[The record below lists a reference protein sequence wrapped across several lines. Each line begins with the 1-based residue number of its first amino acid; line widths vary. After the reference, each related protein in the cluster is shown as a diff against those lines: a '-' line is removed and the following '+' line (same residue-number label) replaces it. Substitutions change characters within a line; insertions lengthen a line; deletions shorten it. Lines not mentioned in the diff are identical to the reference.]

1 MCSRWRICWPI
12 CWANKP
18 CRWWIFGCRREDCG
32 LCLGFMAEQTLTRK
46 TPEQLRSYRWYGRD
60 ELRSFGHRSRAKQAG
75 WGAEDYVGKPIIG
88 ILNTWSDLNSCHMH
102 LRLTADA
109 VKRGVLQA
117 GGHPMEVPVMSV
129 GEMLTKPTTMFHRN
143 FLAMETEEV
152 LRAHP
157 IDGAVL
163 LGGCDKSTPGLLM
176 GAFSADIP
184 VIYMPC
190 GPMMKGNWRGTT
202 LGSGSDVWKYWD
214 EKRAGNLSWDEWCEI
229 EDGIARS
236 PGHCMTMGTASTLTA
251 LAETLGLVMP
261 GASSIP
267 AVDSAHTR
275 MAAAAGRQVVENT
288 WLDRRPSTLV
298 DRRSFENAI
307 AVDMALGG
315 STNAI
320 VHLIAMAGRLGI
332 PLPLELFDE
341 ISRKVPLLANIRPA
355 GKHLMEEFY
364 LAGGLTAL
372 LKGMES
378 LLHTDVPTVTGLTLG
393 ENIADAIIHDED
405 VIRRLGNALQPD
417 GGTAILRG
425 NLCPDGAVI
434 KHAAAMPELCQHTG
448 PALVFDSYPVMKAAV
463 EDMDLE
469 VTADTVLILRN
480 AGPVGAP
487 GMPEWGQLPIPKKL
501 ILQGVRD
508 MVRLS
513 DCRMSGTSYGAC
525 VLHIA
530 PESAVGG
537 PLALVQNGDLIELD
551 VANRR
556 LQLHVSDEELARRK
570 EAWQKPPVRY
580 HRGYPKLFVEHV
592 TQANEGADFD
602 FLQHGPALPEPEIY

>member
-1 MCSRWRICWPI
+1 MSDSTP
-12 CWANKP
+12 A
-18 CRWWIFGCRREDCG
+18 
-32 LCLGFMAEQTLTRK
+32 RK

-109 VKRGVLQA
+109 VKRGILQA
-117 GGHPMEVPVMSV
+117 GGHPMEIPVMSV
-129 GEMLTKPTTMFHRN
+129 GEMLTKPTAMFHRN

-214 EKRAGNLSWDEWCEI
+214 EKRAGNLSWEEWCEI

-251 LAETLGLVMP
+251 LAETLGLVLP

-275 MAAAAGRQVVENT
+275 MAAAAGRQIIENT
-288 WLDRRPSTLV
+288 WLDRKPSTIV
-298 DRRSFENAI
+298 DARSFENAI

-320 VHLIAMAGRLGI
+320 VHLVAMAGRLGI
-332 PLPLELFDE
+332 KLPLDKFDE
-341 ISRKVPLLANIRPA
+341 ISRRVPLLANLRPA
-355 GKHLMEEFY
+355 GQYLMEEFF
-364 LAGGLTAL
+364 LAGGLPAL
-372 LKGMES
+372 LHGMQD
-378 LLHTDVPTVTGLTLG
+378 LLHTDVPTITGKTLG
-393 ENIADAIIHDED
+393 ENIASAITHNPD
-405 VIRRLGNALQPD
+405 VIRPLSNPIQPD

-434 KHAAAMPELCQHTG
+434 KHAAATPPR
-448 PALVFDSYPVMKAAV
+448 PATSRLAA
-463 EDMDLE
+463 
-469 VTADTVLILRN
+469 
-480 AGPVGAP
+480 PP
-487 GMPEWGQLPIPKKL
+487 
-501 ILQGVRD
+501 
-508 MVRLS
+508 
-513 DCRMSGTSYGAC
+513 
-525 VLHIA
+525 
-530 PESAVGG
+530 
-537 PLALVQNGDLIELD
+537 
-551 VANRR
+551 RR
-556 LQLHVSDEELARRK
+556 R
-570 EAWQKPPVRY
+570 
-580 HRGYPKLFVEHV
+580 
-592 TQANEGADFD
+592 
-602 FLQHGPALPEPEIY
+602 PAAAATERH

>member
-1 MCSRWRICWPI
+1 MSE
-12 CWANKP
+12 K
-18 CRWWIFGCRREDCG
+18 
-32 LCLGFMAEQTLTRK
+32 TSTRK
-46 TPEQLRSYRWYGRD
+46 TPEQLRSWRWYGRD
-60 ELRSFGHRSRAKQAG
+60 ELRSFGHRSRAKQNG
-75 WGAEDYVGKPIIG
+75 WGNEDIVGKPIIG

-109 VKRGVLQA
+109 VKRGVFQA
-117 GGHPMEVPVMSV
+117 GGHPMEIPVMSV
-129 GEMLTKPTTMFHRN
+129 GEMLTKPTAMFHRN
-143 FLAMETEEV
+143 FLAMETEEM
-152 LRAHP
+152 LRANP

-176 GAFSADIP
+176 GAFSMDIP

-190 GPMMKGNWRGTT
+190 GPMMKGNWRGET

-214 EKRAGNLSWDEWCEI
+214 EKRAGNLSWGEWCEI

-275 MAAAAGRQVVENT
+275 MAAAAGRQIIENV
-288 WLDRRPSTLV
+288 WLDRKPSGIVTE
-298 DRRSFENAI
+298 RSFENAI

-332 PLPLELFDE
+332 PLPLEKFDE
-341 ISRKVPLLANIRPA
+341 ISRKVPLLANLRPA
-355 GKHLMEEFY
+355 GKYLMEEFF

-372 LKGMES
+372 LNGMRE
-378 LLHTDVPTVTGLTLG
+378 LLHTDVATITGKTLG

-405 VIRRLGNALQPD
+405 VIRTPKNALQPD

-425 NLCPDGAVI
+425 NLCPNGAVI
-434 KHAAAMPELCQHTG
+434 KHAAATKELCTHKG
-448 PALVFDSYPVMKAAV
+448 PALVFDSYPAMKAAI
-463 EDMDLE
+463 EDMNLD
-469 VTADTVLILRN
+469 VTKDTVLILRN

-501 ILQGVRD
+501 ILQGIRD

-525 VLHIA
+525 ALHIA

-537 PLALVQNGDLIELD
+537 PLALVKNGDLIELD
-551 VANRR
+551 VPNRK
-556 LQLHVSDEELARRK
+556 LHLHVSDEELEKRRA
-570 EAWQKPPVRY
+570 AWKPAPQRY
-580 HRGYPKLFVEHV
+580 HRGYAKLYVEHV
-592 TQANEGADFD
+592 TQADQGADFD
-602 FLQHGPALPEPEIY
+602 FLQHGPAVPEPDIF

>member
-1 MCSRWRICWPI
+1 MSS
-12 CWANKP
+12 
-18 CRWWIFGCRREDCG
+18 
-32 LCLGFMAEQTLTRK
+32 QTTPK
-46 TPEQLRSYRWYGRD
+46 TPEQLRSWRWYGRD

-75 WGAEDYVGKPIIG
+75 WGNEDIVGKPIIG

-117 GGHPMEVPVMSV
+117 GGHPMEIPVMSV
-129 GEMLTKPTTMFHRN
+129 GEMLTKPTAMFHRN
-143 FLAMETEEV
+143 FLAMETEEM
-152 LRAHP
+152 LRANP

-176 GAFSADIP
+176 GAFSMDIP
-184 VIYMPC
+184 IIYMPC
-190 GPMMKGNWRGTT
+190 GPMMKGNWRGET

-214 EKRAGNLSWDEWCEI
+214 EKRAGNLSWGQWCEI

-267 AVDSAHTR
+267 AVDSGHTR
-275 MAAAAGRQVVENT
+275 TAAAAGRQIVENV
-288 WLDRRPSTLV
+288 WLDRKPSGIVTE
-298 DRRSFENAI
+298 RSFENAI

-332 PLPLELFDE
+332 PLPLEKFDE
-341 ISRKVPLLANIRPA
+341 ISRKVPLLANLRPA
-355 GKHLMEEFY
+355 GKYLMEEFF

-372 LKGMES
+372 LNGMRE
-378 LLHTDVPTVTGLTLG
+378 LLHTDVATITGKTLG
-393 ENIADAIIHDED
+393 ENIADSIIHDED
-405 VIRRLGNALQPD
+405 VIRTPKNPLQPD

-425 NLCPDGAVI
+425 NLCPNGAVI
-434 KHAAAMPELCQHTG
+434 KHAAATKELCTHTG
-448 PALVFDSYPVMKAAV
+448 PALVFDSYPEMKAAI
-463 EDMDLE
+463 EDMDLD
-469 VTADTVLILRN
+469 VTKDTVLILRN

-501 ILQGVRD
+501 ILQGIRD

-525 VLHIA
+525 ALHIS

-537 PLALVQNGDLIELD
+537 PLALVKNGDLIELD
-551 VANRR
+551 VPNRK
-556 LQLHVSDEELARRK
+556 LHLHVSDEELEKRRA
-570 EAWQKPPVRY
+570 AWKPAPQRY
-580 HRGYPKLFVEHV
+580 HRGYAKLFVEHV
-592 TQANEGADFD
+592 TQADQGADFD
-602 FLQHGPALPEPEIY
+602 FLQHGPAVPEPDIF

>member
-1 MCSRWRICWPI
+1 MSSTSTPVL
-12 CWANKP
+12 KS
-18 CRWWIFGCRREDCG
+18 
-32 LCLGFMAEQTLTRK
+32 
-46 TPEQLRSYRWYGRD
+46 PEQLRSWRWYGRD

-75 WGAEDYVGKPIIG
+75 WGSEDYVGKPIIG

-102 LRLTADA
+102 LRLTAEA

-129 GEMLTKPTTMFHRN
+129 GEMLTKPTAMFHRN

-152 LRAHP
+152 LRANP
-157 IDGAVL
+157 LDGAVL

-176 GAFSADIP
+176 GAFSMDIP

-190 GPMMKGNWRGTT
+190 GPMMKGNWRGDT
-202 LGSGSDVWKYWD
+202 LGSGSDVWRYWD
-214 EKRAGNLSWDEWCEI
+214 EKRAGNLSWGEWCEI

-275 MAAAAGRQVVENT
+275 MAAAAGRQIVENV
-288 WLDRRPSTLV
+288 WLDRKPSGIVTE
-298 DRRSFENAI
+298 RSFENAI
-307 AVDMALGG
+307 TVDMALGG

-332 PLPLELFDE
+332 PLPLEKFDE
-341 ISRKVPLLANIRPA
+341 ISRKVPLLANLRPA
-355 GKHLMEEFY
+355 GKYLMEEFF

-372 LKGMES
+372 LNGMRE
-378 LLHTDVPTVTGLTLG
+378 LLHTDVATISGKTLG
-393 ENIADAIIHDED
+393 ENIAHAIIHNED
-405 VIRRLGNALQPD
+405 VIRTPKNPLQPD

-425 NLCPDGAVI
+425 NLCPNGAVI
-434 KHAAAMPELCQHTG
+434 KHAAATKELCTHKG
-448 PALVFDSYPVMKAAV
+448 PALVFDSYPEMKAAV
-463 EDMDLE
+463 EDMNLD
-469 VTADTVLILRN
+469 VTKDTVLILRN

-501 ILQGVRD
+501 IMLGIRD

-513 DCRMSGTSYGAC
+513 DSRMSGTSYGAC

-530 PESAVGG
+530 PESAIGG
-537 PLALVQNGDLIELD
+537 PLALVKNGDLIELD
-551 VANRR
+551 VPNRK
-556 LQLHVSDEELARRK
+556 LHLHVSDEELEKRRT
-570 EAWQKPPVRY
+570 AWKPAPQRY
-580 HRGYPKLFVEHV
+580 QRGYAKLYVEHV
-592 TQANEGADFD
+592 TQADQGADFD
-602 FLQHGPALPEPEIY
+602 FLQHGPAVPEPDIF

>member
-1 MCSRWRICWPI
+1 MSSPSDL
-12 CWANKP
+12 A
-18 CRWWIFGCRREDCG
+18 
-32 LCLGFMAEQTLTRK
+32 RK
-46 TPEQLRSYRWYGRD
+46 TPEQLRSWRWYGRD
-60 ELRSFGHRSRAKQAG
+60 ELRSFGHRSRAKQNG
-75 WGAEDYVGKPIIG
+75 WGNEDIVGKPVIG

-109 VKRGVLQA
+109 VKRGVFQA
-117 GGHPMEVPVMSV
+117 GGHPMEIPVMSV
-129 GEMLTKPTTMFHRN
+129 GEMLTKPTAMFHRN
-143 FLAMETEEV
+143 FLAMETEEM
-152 LRAHP
+152 LRANP

-176 GAFSADIP
+176 GAFSMDIP

-190 GPMMKGNWRGTT
+190 GPMMKGNWRGET

-214 EKRAGNLSWDEWCEI
+214 EKRAGNLSWGEWCEI

-275 MAAAAGRQVVENT
+275 MAAAAGRQIIENV
-288 WLDRRPSTLV
+288 WLDRKPSGIVTEK
-298 DRRSFENAI
+298 SFENAI

-332 PLPLELFDE
+332 KLPLEKFDE
-341 ISRKVPLLANIRPA
+341 ISRKVPLLANLRPA
-355 GKHLMEEFY
+355 GKYLMEEFF

-372 LKGMES
+372 LNGMRE
-378 LLHTDVPTVTGLTLG
+378 LLHTDVATITGKTLG
-393 ENIADAIIHDED
+393 ENIADAIIHNED
-405 VIRRLGNALQPD
+405 VIRTPKNPLQPD

-425 NLCPDGAVI
+425 NLCPNGAVI
-434 KHAAAMPELCQHTG
+434 KHAAATKELCTHKG
-448 PALVFDSYPVMKAAV
+448 PALVFDSYPEMKAAI
-463 EDMDLE
+463 EDMNLD
-469 VTADTVLILRN
+469 VTKDTVLILRN

-501 ILQGVRD
+501 ILQGIRD

-525 VLHIA
+525 ALHIA
-530 PESAVGG
+530 PESAAGG
-537 PLALVQNGDLIELD
+537 PLALVKNGDLIELD
-551 VANRR
+551 VPNRK
-556 LQLHVSDEELARRK
+556 LHLHVSDEELEKRRA
-570 EAWQKPPVRY
+570 AWKPAPQRY
-580 HRGYPKLFVEHV
+580 HRGYAKLFVEHV
-592 TQANEGADFD
+592 TQADQGADFD
-602 FLQHGPALPEPEIY
+602 FLQHGPAVPEPDIF

>member
-1 MCSRWRICWPI
+1 MSPTSTPVL
-12 CWANKP
+12 KS
-18 CRWWIFGCRREDCG
+18 
-32 LCLGFMAEQTLTRK
+32 
-46 TPEQLRSYRWYGRD
+46 PEQLRSWRWYGRD

-75 WGAEDYVGKPIIG
+75 WGSEDYVGKPIIG

-102 LRLTADA
+102 LRLTAEA

-129 GEMLTKPTTMFHRN
+129 GEMLTKPTAMFHRN

-152 LRAHP
+152 LRANP
-157 IDGAVL
+157 LDGAVL

-176 GAFSADIP
+176 GAFSMDIP

-190 GPMMKGNWRGTT
+190 GPMMKGNWRGDT

-214 EKRAGNLSWDEWCEI
+214 EKRAGNLSWGEWCEI

-275 MAAAAGRQVVENT
+275 MAAAAGRQIVENV
-288 WLDRRPSTLV
+288 WLDRKPSGIVTES
-298 DRRSFENAI
+298 SFENAI
-307 AVDMALGG
+307 TVDMALGG

-332 PLPLELFDE
+332 PLPLEKFDE
-341 ISRKVPLLANIRPA
+341 ISRKVPLLANLRPA
-355 GKHLMEEFY
+355 GKYLMEEFF

-372 LKGMES
+372 LNGMRE
-378 LLHTDVPTVTGLTLG
+378 LLHTDVATITGKTLG
-393 ENIADAIIHDED
+393 ENIAHAIIHNED
-405 VIRRLGNALQPD
+405 VIRTPKNPLQPD

-425 NLCPDGAVI
+425 NLCPNGAVI
-434 KHAAAMPELCQHTG
+434 KHAAATKELCTHKG
-448 PALVFDSYPVMKAAV
+448 PALVFDSYPEMKAAV
-463 EDMDLE
+463 EDMNLD
-469 VTADTVLILRN
+469 VTKDTVLILRN

-501 ILQGVRD
+501 IMLGIRD

-513 DCRMSGTSYGAC
+513 DSRMSGTSYGAC

-530 PESAVGG
+530 PESAIGG
-537 PLALVQNGDLIELD
+537 PLALVKNGDLIELD
-551 VANRR
+551 VPNRK
-556 LQLHVSDEELARRK
+556 LHLHVSDEELEKRRA
-570 EAWQKPPVRY
+570 AWKPAPQRY
-580 HRGYPKLFVEHV
+580 QRGYAKLYVEHV
-592 TQANEGADFD
+592 TQADQGADFD
-602 FLQHGPALPEPEIY
+602 FLQHGPAVPEPDIF

>member
-1 MCSRWRICWPI
+1 MDSE
-12 CWANKP
+12 NTT
-18 CRWWIFGCRREDCG
+18 
-32 LCLGFMAEQTLTRK
+32 TLK
-46 TPEQLRSYRWYGRD
+46 TPEQLRSWRWYGRD
-60 ELRSFGHRSRAKQAG
+60 ELRSFGHRSRAKQNG
-75 WGAEDYVGKPIIG
+75 WGSEDIVGKPVIG

-109 VKRGVLQA
+109 VKRGILQA
-117 GGHPMEVPVMSV
+117 GGHPMEIPVMSA
-129 GEMLTKPTTMFHRN
+129 GEMLTKPTAMFHRN
-143 FLAMETEEV
+143 FLAMETEEM
-152 LRAHP
+152 LRANP

-176 GAFSADIP
+176 GAFSMDIP

-190 GPMMKGNWRGTT
+190 GPMMKGNWRGET

-214 EKRAGNLSWDEWCEI
+214 EKRAGNLSWEQWCEI

-251 LAETLGLVMP
+251 LAETLGLTMP

-275 MAAAAGRQVVENT
+275 IAAAAGRQIIENV
-288 WLDRRPSTLV
+288 WLDRKPSGIVTE
-298 DRRSFENAI
+298 RSFENAI
-307 AVDMALGG
+307 AVDMSLGG

-332 PLPLELFDE
+332 KLPLEKFDE
-341 ISRKVPLLANIRPA
+341 ISRKIPLLANMRPA
-355 GKHLMEEFY
+355 GKYLMEEFY
-364 LAGGLTAL
+364 LAGGLQAL
-372 LKGMES
+372 LNGMRE
-378 LLHTDVPTVTGLTLG
+378 LLHTDVPTITGKTLG
-393 ENIADAIIHDED
+393 EDIAEAIIHNDD
-405 VIRRLGNALQPD
+405 VIRTPKNPLQPD

-425 NLCPDGAVI
+425 NLCPNGAVI
-434 KHAAAMPELCQHTG
+434 KHAAATKELCTHTG
-448 PALVFDSYPVMKAAV
+448 PALVFDSYPAMKACID
-463 EDMDLE
+463 DMDLD
-469 VTADTVLILRN
+469 VTKDTVLILRG

-501 ILQGVRD
+501 ILQGIRD
-508 MVRLS
+508 MVRLT

-537 PLALVQNGDLIELD
+537 PLALVQTGDLIELD
-551 VANRR
+551 VPSRK
-556 LQLHVSDEELARRK
+556 LHLHVSDEELATRRA
-570 EAWQKPPVRY
+570 AWKPAPQRY
-580 HRGYPKLFVEHV
+580 HRGYAKLFVDHV
-592 TQANEGADFD
+592 TQADQGADFD
-602 FLQHGPALPEPEIY
+602 FLQHGPAVPEPDIY

>member
-1 MCSRWRICWPI
+1 
-12 CWANKP
+12 
-18 CRWWIFGCRREDCG
+18 
-32 LCLGFMAEQTLTRK
+32 
-46 TPEQLRSYRWYGRD
+46 
-60 ELRSFGHRSRAKQAG
+60 
-75 WGAEDYVGKPIIG
+75 
-88 ILNTWSDLNSCHMH
+88 MH

-109 VKRGVLQA
+109 VKRGILQA

-129 GEMLTKPTTMFHRN
+129 GEMLTKPTAMFHRN

-157 IDGAVL
+157 LDGAVL

-176 GAFSADIP
+176 GAFSADLP

-214 EKRAGNLSWDEWCEI
+214 EKRAGNLSWEEWCEI

-251 LAETLGLVMP
+251 LAETLGLTIP

-275 MAAAAGRQVVENT
+275 TAAAAGRQIIENV
-288 WLDRRPSTLV
+288 WLDRKPSTIV
-298 DRRSFENAI
+298 DARSFENAI

-320 VHLIAMAGRLGI
+320 VHLVAMAGRLGI
-332 PLPLELFDE
+332 KLPLDKFDE
-341 ISRKVPLLANIRPA
+341 ISRRIPLLANIRPA

-364 LAGGLTAL
+364 LAGGLRAL
-372 LKGMES
+372 LNGMRA
-378 LLHTDVPTVTGLTLG
+378 LLHTDALTITGQTLG
-393 ENIADAIIHDED
+393 ENIADAIIHDPD
-405 VIRRLGNALQPD
+405 VIRTPANPIQPD
-417 GGTAILRG
+417 GGTTILRG

-434 KHAAAMPELCQHTG
+434 KHSAATPALCTHTG
-448 PALVFDSYPVMKAAV
+448 PALVFDSYPAMKSAV
-463 EDMDLE
+463 EDMDLD
-469 VTADTVLILRN
+469 VTPDTVLILRN

-525 VLHIA
+525 ALHIA
-530 PESAVGG
+530 PESAIGG
-537 PLALVQNGDLIELD
+537 PLALVQNGDLITLD
-551 VANRR
+551 VPNRK
-556 LQLHVSDEELARRK
+556 LHLHVSDEDLATRRA
-570 EAWQKPPVRY
+570 AWKPAPPRY
-580 HRGYPKLFVEHV
+580 HRGYPKLYVEHV

-602 FLQHGPALPEPEIY
+602 FLQHGPALPEPEIF

>member
-1 MCSRWRICWPI
+1 MP
-12 CWANKP
+12 
-18 CRWWIFGCRREDCG
+18 
-32 LCLGFMAEQTLTRK
+32 TLMTRK
-46 TPEQLRSYRWYGRD
+46 TPEQLRSWRWYGRD

-75 WGAEDYVGKPIIG
+75 WAAEDYVGKPIIG
-88 ILNTWSDLNSCHMH
+88 ILNSWSEQNSCHMH
-102 LRLTADA
+102 LKLTADA
-109 VKRGVLQA
+109 VRRGILQA
-117 GGHPMEVPVMSV
+117 GGHPMEIPVLSV
-129 GEMLTKPTTMFHRN
+129 GEMLTKPTAMFHRN
-143 FLAMETEEV
+143 LLAMETEEV
-152 LRAHP
+152 LRANP
-157 IDGAVL
+157 LDGAVL

-176 GAFSADIP
+176 GAFSMDIP

-214 EKRAGNLSWDEWCEI
+214 EKRAGNLSWEEWCEI
-229 EDGIARS
+229 EDGIARG

-275 MAAAAGRQVVENT
+275 IAAAAGRQMVENV
-288 WLDRRPSTLV
+288 WMDRRPSTIV
-298 DRRSFENAI
+298 SERSFENAI

-332 PLPLELFDE
+332 PLPLEKFDE
-341 ISRKVPLLANIRPA
+341 ISRCVPLLANLRPA
-355 GKHLMEEFY
+355 GKYLMEEFF
-364 LAGGLTAL
+364 LAGGIKAL
-372 LKGMES
+372 LNAMRD
-378 LLHTDVPTVTGLTLG
+378 LLDMQVPTITGLTLG
-393 ENIADAIIHDED
+393 ENVAGCEIYDAD
-405 VIRRLGNALQPD
+405 VIRTTANPLQAD

-434 KHAAAMPELCQHTG
+434 KHAAATPELCQHTG
-448 PALVFDSYPVMKAAV
+448 PALVFDSYPEMKAKI
-463 EDMDLE
+463 DDPDLD
-469 VTADTVLILRN
+469 VTQDTVLVLRN

-501 ILQGVRD
+501 LMQGIRD
-508 MVRLS
+508 LVRLS

-537 PLALVQNGDLIELD
+537 PLALVKTGDRIELD
-551 VANRR
+551 VKNRR
-556 LQLHVSDEELARRK
+556 LHLHVSDEELAQRRA
-570 EAWQKPPVRY
+570 AWKPAPPRY
-580 HRGYPKLFVEHV
+580 HRGYAKLYVEHV

-602 FLQHGPALPEPEIY
+602 FLQHGPAVPEPEIF

>member
-1 MCSRWRICWPI
+1 MSSTP
-12 CWANKP
+12 APVLKS
-18 CRWWIFGCRREDCG
+18 
-32 LCLGFMAEQTLTRK
+32 
-46 TPEQLRSYRWYGRD
+46 PEQLRSWRWYGRD

-75 WGAEDYVGKPIIG
+75 WGSEDYVGKPIIG

-102 LRLTADA
+102 LRLTAEA

-129 GEMLTKPTTMFHRN
+129 GEMLTKPTAMFHRN

-152 LRAHP
+152 LRANP
-157 IDGAVL
+157 LDGAVL

-176 GAFSADIP
+176 GAFSMDIP

-190 GPMMKGNWRGTT
+190 GPMMKGNWRGDT

-214 EKRAGNLSWDEWCEI
+214 EKRAGNLSWGEWCEI

-275 MAAAAGRQVVENT
+275 MAAAAGRQIVENV
-288 WLDRRPSTLV
+288 WLDRKPSGIVTE
-298 DRRSFENAI
+298 RSFENAI
-307 AVDMALGG
+307 TVDMALGG

-332 PLPLELFDE
+332 PLPLEKFDE
-341 ISRKVPLLANIRPA
+341 ISRKVPLLANLRPA
-355 GKHLMEEFY
+355 GKYLMEEFF

-372 LKGMES
+372 LNGMRE
-378 LLHTDVPTVTGLTLG
+378 LLHTDVATITGKTLG
-393 ENIADAIIHDED
+393 ENIAHAIIHNED
-405 VIRRLGNALQPD
+405 VIRTPKNPLQPD

-425 NLCPDGAVI
+425 NLCPNGAVI
-434 KHAAAMPELCQHTG
+434 KHAAATKELCTHKG
-448 PALVFDSYPVMKAAV
+448 PALVFDSYPEMKAAV
-463 EDMDLE
+463 EDMNLD
-469 VTADTVLILRN
+469 VTKDTVLILRN

-501 ILQGVRD
+501 IMLGIRD

-513 DCRMSGTSYGAC
+513 DSRMSGTSYGAC

-530 PESAVGG
+530 PESAIGG
-537 PLALVQNGDLIELD
+537 PLALVKNGDLIELD
-551 VANRR
+551 VPNRK
-556 LQLHVSDEELARRK
+556 LHLHVSDEELEKRRA
-570 EAWQKPPVRY
+570 AWKPAPQRY
-580 HRGYPKLFVEHV
+580 QRGYAKLYVEHV
-592 TQANEGADFD
+592 TQADQGADFD
-602 FLQHGPALPEPEIY
+602 FLQHGPAVPEPDIF

>member
-1 MCSRWRICWPI
+1 MAS
-12 CWANKP
+12 ANTP
-18 CRWWIFGCRREDCG
+18 
-32 LCLGFMAEQTLTRK
+32 TPK
-46 TPEQLRSYRWYGRD
+46 TPEQLRSWRWYGRD
-60 ELRSFGHRSRAKQAG
+60 ELRSFGHRSRAKQNG
-75 WGAEDYVGKPIIG
+75 WGSEDIVGKPVIG

-109 VKRGVLQA
+109 VKRGILQA
-117 GGHPMEVPVMSV
+117 GGHPMEIPVMSA
-129 GEMLTKPTTMFHRN
+129 GEMLTKPTAMFHRN
-143 FLAMETEEV
+143 FLAMETEEM
-152 LRAHP
+152 LRANP

-176 GAFSADIP
+176 GAFSMDIP

-190 GPMMKGNWRGTT
+190 GPMMKGNWRGET

-214 EKRAGNLSWDEWCEI
+214 EKRAGNLSWEQWCEI

-251 LAETLGLVMP
+251 LAETLGLTMP

-275 MAAAAGRQVVENT
+275 IAAAAGRQIVENV
-288 WLDRRPSTLV
+288 WLDRKPSGIVTE
-298 DRRSFENAI
+298 RSFENAI

-320 VHLIAMAGRLGI
+320 VHLVAMAGRLGI
-332 PLPLELFDE
+332 KLPLEKFDE
-341 ISRKVPLLANIRPA
+341 ISRKIPLLANMRPA
-355 GKHLMEEFY
+355 GKYLMEEFY
-364 LAGGLTAL
+364 LAGGLQAL
-372 LKGMES
+372 LNGMRE
-378 LLHTDVPTVTGLTLG
+378 LLHTDVPTITGKTLG
-393 ENIADAIIHDED
+393 EDIADAIIHNED
-405 VIRRLGNALQPD
+405 VIRTPKNPLQPD

-425 NLCPDGAVI
+425 NLCPNGAVI
-434 KHAAAMPELCQHTG
+434 KHAAATKELCTHTG
-448 PALVFDSYPVMKAAV
+448 PALVFDSYPAMKACID
-463 EDMDLE
+463 DMNLD
-469 VTADTVLILRN
+469 VTKDTVLILRG

-501 ILQGVRD
+501 IMQGIRD
-508 MVRLS
+508 MVRLT

-537 PLALVQNGDLIELD
+537 PLALVKTGDLIELD
-551 VANRR
+551 VPNRK
-556 LQLHVSDEELARRK
+556 LHLHVSDEELEKRR
-570 EAWQKPPVRY
+570 ASWKPAPARY
-580 HRGYPKLFVEHV
+580 HRGYAKLFVDHV
-592 TQANEGADFD
+592 TQADQGADFD
-602 FLQHGPALPEPEIY
+602 FLQHGPAVPEPDIF

>member
-1 MCSRWRICWPI
+1 MPDSSP
-12 CWANKP
+12 
-18 CRWWIFGCRREDCG
+18 
-32 LCLGFMAEQTLTRK
+32 TRK

-109 VKRGVLQA
+109 VKRGILQA

-129 GEMLTKPTTMFHRN
+129 GEMLTKPTAMFHRN

-157 IDGAVL
+157 LDGAVL

-214 EKRAGNLSWDEWCEI
+214 EKRAGNLSWEEWCEI

-251 LAETLGLVMP
+251 LAETLGLTIP

-275 MAAAAGRQVVENT
+275 TAAVAGRQIIENV
-288 WLDRRPSTLV
+288 WLDRRPSTIV
-298 DRRSFENAI
+298 DERSFENAI

-332 PLPLELFDE
+332 KLPLDKFDE
-341 ISRKVPLLANIRPA
+341 ISRSTPLLANIRPA

-364 LAGGLTAL
+364 LAGGLRAL
-372 LKGMES
+372 LNGMRT
-378 LLHTDVPTVTGLTLG
+378 LLHTDALTITGQTLG
-393 ENIADAIIHDED
+393 ENIADAIIHDPD
-405 VIRRLGNALQPD
+405 VIRTPANPIQPD
-417 GGTAILRG
+417 GGTTILRG

-434 KHAAAMPELCQHTG
+434 KHSAATPALCTHTG
-448 PALVFDSYPVMKAAV
+448 PALVFDSYPAMKNAV
-463 EDMDLE
+463 EDMDLD
-469 VTADTVLILRN
+469 VTPDTVLILRN

-525 VLHIA
+525 ALHIA
-530 PESAVGG
+530 PESAIGG
-537 PLALVQNGDLIELD
+537 PLALVQNGDLITLD
-551 VANRR
+551 VPNRK
-556 LQLHVSDEELARRK
+556 LHLHVSDEDLATRRA
-570 EAWQKPPVRY
+570 AWKPAPPRY
-580 HRGYPKLFVEHV
+580 HRGYPKLYVEHV

-602 FLQHGPALPEPEIY
+602 FLQYGPALPEPEIF

>member
-1 MCSRWRICWPI
+1 MSVSP
-12 CWANKP
+12 
-18 CRWWIFGCRREDCG
+18 
-32 LCLGFMAEQTLTRK
+32 RK

-75 WGAEDYVGKPIIG
+75 WGADDYVGKPIIG

-109 VKRGVLQA
+109 VKRGILQA

-129 GEMLTKPTTMFHRN
+129 GEMLTKPTAMFHRN

-157 IDGAVL
+157 LDGAVL

-176 GAFSADIP
+176 GAFSANIP

-190 GPMMKGNWRGTT
+190 GPMMKGNYRGTT
-202 LGSGSDVWKYWD
+202 LGSGTDVWKYWD
-214 EKRAGNLSWDEWCEI
+214 EKRAGNLGWEEWCEI

-236 PGHCMTMGTASTLTA
+236 PGHCMTMGTASTMTA
-251 LAETLGLVMP
+251 LAEALGLVLP

-275 MAAAAGRQVVENT
+275 MAAAAGRQILENV
-288 WLDRRPSTLV
+288 WLDRTPASLV
-298 DRRSFENAI
+298 DKRSFENAI
-307 AVDMALGG
+307 ITDMALGG

-320 VHLIAMAGRLGI
+320 VHLVAMAGRLGI
-332 PLPLELFDE
+332 PLPLEDFDA
-341 ISRKVPLLANIRPA
+341 ISRRTPLLANIRPA
-355 GKHLMEEFY
+355 GKYLMEEFY
-364 LAGGLTAL
+364 QAGGLSAL
-372 LKGMES
+372 LHTLRD
-378 LLHTDVPTVTGLTLG
+378 LLHTDALTVTGKTLG
-393 ENIADAIIHDED
+393 ENIEGCAAFDTD
-405 VIRRLGNALQPD
+405 VIRPLDNPLQKE

-434 KHAAAMPELCQHTG
+434 KHAAATPALCQHTG
-448 PALVFDSYPVMKAAV
+448 PALVFDSYPEMKKAI
-463 EDMDLE
+463 EDPDLD

-501 ILQGVRD
+501 IDQGVRD

-525 VLHIA
+525 ALHLA
-530 PESAVGG
+530 PESAIGG
-537 PLALVQNGDLIELD
+537 PLALVENGDLIELD

-556 LQLHVSDEELARRK
+556 LHLHVSEEELDRRRA
-570 EAWQKPPVRY
+570 AWSPAPIRY
-580 HRGYPKLFVEHV
+580 HRGYPKLYVEHV

-602 FLQHGPALPEPEIY
+602 FLQYGPALPEPEIF

>member
-1 MCSRWRICWPI
+1 MAS
-12 CWANKP
+12 ANTP
-18 CRWWIFGCRREDCG
+18 
-32 LCLGFMAEQTLTRK
+32 TPK
-46 TPEQLRSYRWYGRD
+46 TPEQLRSWRWYGRD
-60 ELRSFGHRSRAKQAG
+60 ELRSFGHRSRAKQNG
-75 WGAEDYVGKPIIG
+75 WGSEDIVGKPVIG

-109 VKRGVLQA
+109 VKRGILQA
-117 GGHPMEVPVMSV
+117 GGHPMEIPVMSA
-129 GEMLTKPTTMFHRN
+129 GEMLTKPTAMFHRN
-143 FLAMETEEV
+143 FLAMETEEM
-152 LRAHP
+152 LRANP

-176 GAFSADIP
+176 GAFSMDIP

-190 GPMMKGNWRGTT
+190 GPMMKGNWRGET

-214 EKRAGNLSWDEWCEI
+214 EKRAGNLSWEQWCEI

-251 LAETLGLVMP
+251 LAETLGLTMP

-275 MAAAAGRQVVENT
+275 IAAAAGRQIIENV
-288 WLDRRPSTLV
+288 WLDRKPSGIVTE
-298 DRRSFENAI
+298 RSFENAI

-320 VHLIAMAGRLGI
+320 VHLVAMAGRLGI
-332 PLPLELFDE
+332 KLPLEKFDE
-341 ISRKVPLLANIRPA
+341 ISRKVPLLANMRPA
-355 GKHLMEEFY
+355 GKYLMEEFY
-364 LAGGLTAL
+364 LAGGLQAL
-372 LKGMES
+372 LNGMRE
-378 LLHTDVPTVTGLTLG
+378 LLHTDVPTITGKTLG
-393 ENIADAIIHDED
+393 EDIAEAIIHNDD
-405 VIRRLGNALQPD
+405 VIRTPKNPLQPD

-425 NLCPDGAVI
+425 NLCPNGAVI
-434 KHAAAMPELCQHTG
+434 KHAAATKELCTHKG
-448 PALVFDSYPVMKAAV
+448 PALVFDSYPAMKACID
-463 EDMDLE
+463 DMNLD
-469 VTADTVLILRN
+469 VTKDTVLILRG

-501 ILQGVRD
+501 IMQGIRD
-508 MVRLS
+508 MVRLT

-537 PLALVQNGDLIELD
+537 PLALVKTGDLIELD
-551 VANRR
+551 VPNRK
-556 LQLHVSDEELARRK
+556 LHLHVSDEELAKRRA
-570 EAWQKPPVRY
+570 EWKPAPQRY
-580 HRGYPKLFVEHV
+580 HRGYAKLFVDHV
-592 TQANEGADFD
+592 TQADQGADFD
-602 FLQHGPALPEPEIY
+602 FLQHGPAVPEPDIF

>member
-1 MCSRWRICWPI
+1 MPDSSP
-12 CWANKP
+12 
-18 CRWWIFGCRREDCG
+18 
-32 LCLGFMAEQTLTRK
+32 TRK

-109 VKRGVLQA
+109 VKRGILQA

-129 GEMLTKPTTMFHRN
+129 GEMLTKPTAMFHRN

-157 IDGAVL
+157 LDGAVL

-176 GAFSADIP
+176 GAFSADLP

-214 EKRAGNLSWDEWCEI
+214 EKRAGNLSWEEWCEI

-251 LAETLGLVMP
+251 LAETLGLTIP

-275 MAAAAGRQVVENT
+275 TAAAAGRQIIENV
-288 WLDRRPSTLV
+288 WLDRKPSTIV
-298 DRRSFENAI
+298 DARSFENAI

-320 VHLIAMAGRLGI
+320 VHLVAMAGRLGI
-332 PLPLELFDE
+332 KLPLDKFDE
-341 ISRKVPLLANIRPA
+341 ISRRIPLLANIRPA

-364 LAGGLTAL
+364 LAGGLRAL
-372 LKGMES
+372 LNGMRA
-378 LLHTDVPTVTGLTLG
+378 LLHTDALTITGQTLG
-393 ENIADAIIHDED
+393 ENIADAIIHDPD
-405 VIRRLGNALQPD
+405 VIRTPANPIQPD
-417 GGTAILRG
+417 GGTTILRG

-434 KHAAAMPELCQHTG
+434 KHSAATPSLCTHTG
-448 PALVFDSYPVMKAAV
+448 PALVFDSYPAMKSAV
-463 EDMDLE
+463 EDMDLD
-469 VTADTVLILRN
+469 VTPDTVLILRN

-525 VLHIA
+525 ALHIA
-530 PESAVGG
+530 PESAIGG
-537 PLALVQNGDLIELD
+537 PLALVQNGDLITLD
-551 VANRR
+551 VPNRR
-556 LQLHVSDEELARRK
+556 LHLHVSDEDLATRRA
-570 EAWQKPPVRY
+570 AWKPAPPRY
-580 HRGYPKLFVEHV
+580 HRGYPKLYVEHV

-602 FLQHGPALPEPEIY
+602 FLQHGPALPEPEIF

>member
-1 MCSRWRICWPI
+1 MPDSAP
-12 CWANKP
+12 A
-18 CRWWIFGCRREDCG
+18 
-32 LCLGFMAEQTLTRK
+32 RK
-46 TPEQLRSYRWYGRD
+46 TSEQLRSYRWYGRD

-75 WGAEDYVGKPIIG
+75 WGAEDYAGKPVIG
-88 ILNTWSDLNSCHMH
+88 VLNTWSDLNSCHMH

-109 VKRGVLQA
+109 VKRGILQA

-129 GEMLTKPTTMFHRN
+129 GEMLTKPTAMFHRN

-152 LRAHP
+152 LRANP

-190 GPMMKGNWRGTT
+190 GPMMKGNFRGET
-202 LGSGSDVWKYWD
+202 LGSGTDVWKYWD

-251 LAETLGLVMP
+251 LAETLGLALP

-267 AVDSAHTR
+267 AVDSAHLR
-275 MAAAAGRQVVENT
+275 VAAAAGRQIVENT
-288 WLDRRPSTLV
+288 WLDRKPSALV
-298 DRRSFENAI
+298 DERSFENAI
-307 AVDMALGG
+307 AADMALGG

-320 VHLIAMAGRLGI
+320 VHLVAMAGRLGI
-332 PLPLELFDE
+332 KLPLEKFDE
-341 ISRKVPLLANIRPA
+341 ISRRVPLLANLRPA
-355 GKHLMEEFY
+355 GAYLMEEFY
-364 LAGGLTAL
+364 LAGGLRAL
-372 LKGMES
+372 LKSMQS
-378 LLHTDVPTVTGLTLG
+378 LLHADVPTVSGLTLG
-393 ENIADAIIHDED
+393 ENIANAVVHNPD
-405 VIRRLGNALQPD
+405 VIRALDNPLQPD

-434 KHAAAMPELCQHTG
+434 KHAAATPALCVHTG
-448 PALVFDSYPVMKAAV
+448 PALVFDSYPEMKAAV
-463 EDMDLE
+463 EDMDLD
-469 VTADTVLILRN
+469 VTPDSVLILRN

-487 GMPEWGQLPIPKKL
+487 GMPEWGQLPIPRKL
-501 ILQGVRD
+501 IMQGVRD

-537 PLALVQNGDLIELD
+537 PLALVRNGDLITLD
-551 VANRR
+551 VPNRR
-556 LQLHVSDEELARRK
+556 LDLHVSEEELATRR
-570 EAWQKPPVRY
+570 ADWQPAPPRY
-580 HRGYPKLFVEHV
+580 HRGYPKLYVEHV

-602 FLQHGPALPEPEIY
+602 FLQHGPPLPEPEIF

>member
-1 MCSRWRICWPI
+1 MSESCHQP
-12 CWANKP
+12 A
-18 CRWWIFGCRREDCG
+18 
-32 LCLGFMAEQTLTRK
+32 RK

-109 VKRGVLQA
+109 VKRGILQA
-117 GGHPMEVPVMSV
+117 GGHPMEIPVMSV
-129 GEMLTKPTTMFHRN
+129 GEMLTKPTAMFHRN

-176 GAFSADIP
+176 GAFSADLP

-190 GPMMKGNWRGTT
+190 GPMMKGNFRGTT
-202 LGSGSDVWKYWD
+202 LGSGTDVWKYWD
-214 EKRAGNLSWDEWCEI
+214 EKRAGNLSWEDWCEI

-251 LAETLGLVMP
+251 LAETLGLVLP

-275 MAAAAGRQVVENT
+275 MAAAAGRQIVENT
-288 WLDRRPSTLV
+288 WLDRKPSSIV
-298 DRRSFENAI
+298 DHRSFENAI

-332 PLPLELFDE
+332 PLPLEKFDE
-341 ISRKVPLLANIRPA
+341 ISRRVPLLANLRPS
-355 GKHLMEEFY
+355 GQYLMEEFF
-364 LAGGLTAL
+364 LAGGLPAL
-372 LKGMES
+372 LNGMRA
-378 LLHTDVPTVTGLTLG
+378 LLHTDVPTVTGKTLG
-393 ENIADAIIHDED
+393 ENIAPAVIHNPD
-405 VIRRLGNALQPD
+405 VIRTPVNPLQPD
-417 GGTAILRG
+417 GGTAILHG
-425 NLCPDGAVI
+425 NLCPHGAVI
-434 KHAAAMPELCQHTG
+434 KHAAATPALTMHTG
-448 PALVFDSYPVMKAAV
+448 PALVFDSYPEMKAAV
-463 EDMDLE
+463 ENPDLD
-469 VTADTVLILRN
+469 VTPDHVLVLRN

-501 ILQGVRD
+501 ILEGVRD

-525 VLHIA
+525 VLHIS
-530 PESAVGG
+530 PESAIGG
-537 PLALVQNGDLIELD
+537 PLALVQNGDLITLD
-551 VANRR
+551 VPNRK
-556 LQLHVSDEELARRK
+556 LHLHVSDEDLAARRA
-570 EAWQKPPVRY
+570 AWKPAPPRY
-580 HRGYPKLFVEHV
+580 HRGYPKLYVEHV
-592 TQANEGADFD
+592 TQAHEGADFD
-602 FLQHGPALPEPEIY
+602 FLQHGPALPEPEIF

>member
-1 MCSRWRICWPI
+1 MSSTSTPVL
-12 CWANKP
+12 KS
-18 CRWWIFGCRREDCG
+18 
-32 LCLGFMAEQTLTRK
+32 
-46 TPEQLRSYRWYGRD
+46 PEQLRSWRWYGRD

-75 WGAEDYVGKPIIG
+75 WGSEDYVGKPIIG

-102 LRLTADA
+102 LRLTAEA

-129 GEMLTKPTTMFHRN
+129 GEMLTKPTAMFHRN

-152 LRAHP
+152 LRANP
-157 IDGAVL
+157 LDGAVL

-176 GAFSADIP
+176 GAFSMDIP

-190 GPMMKGNWRGTT
+190 GPMMKGNWRGDT
-202 LGSGSDVWKYWD
+202 LGSGSDVWRYWD
-214 EKRAGNLSWDEWCEI
+214 EKRAGNLSWGEWCEI

-275 MAAAAGRQVVENT
+275 MAAAAGRQIVENV
-288 WLDRRPSTLV
+288 WLDRKPSGIVTE
-298 DRRSFENAI
+298 RSFENAI
-307 AVDMALGG
+307 TVDMALGG

-332 PLPLELFDE
+332 PLPLEKFDE
-341 ISRKVPLLANIRPA
+341 ISRKVPLLANLRPA
-355 GKHLMEEFY
+355 GKYLMEEFF

-372 LKGMES
+372 LNGMRE
-378 LLHTDVPTVTGLTLG
+378 LLHTDVATITGKTLG
-393 ENIADAIIHDED
+393 ENIAHAIIHNED
-405 VIRRLGNALQPD
+405 VIRTPKNPLQPD

-425 NLCPDGAVI
+425 NLCPNGAVI
-434 KHAAAMPELCQHTG
+434 KHAAATKELCTHKG
-448 PALVFDSYPVMKAAV
+448 PALVFDSYPEMKAAV
-463 EDMDLE
+463 EDMNLD
-469 VTADTVLILRN
+469 VTKDTVLILRN

-501 ILQGVRD
+501 IMLGIRD

-513 DCRMSGTSYGAC
+513 DSRMSGTSYGAC

-530 PESAVGG
+530 PESAIGG
-537 PLALVQNGDLIELD
+537 PLALVKNGDLIELD
-551 VANRR
+551 VPNRK
-556 LQLHVSDEELARRK
+556 LHLHVSDEELEKRRT
-570 EAWQKPPVRY
+570 AWKPAPQRY
-580 HRGYPKLFVEHV
+580 QRGYAKLYVEHV
-592 TQANEGADFD
+592 TQADQGADFD
-602 FLQHGPALPEPEIY
+602 FLQHGPAVPEPDIF

>member
-1 MCSRWRICWPI
+1 MSDVSP
-12 CWANKP
+12 
-18 CRWWIFGCRREDCG
+18 
-32 LCLGFMAEQTLTRK
+32 TRK

-109 VKRGVLQA
+109 VKRGILQA

-129 GEMLTKPTTMFHRN
+129 GEMLTKPTAMFHRN

-157 IDGAVL
+157 LDGAVL

-176 GAFSADIP
+176 GAFSADLP

-251 LAETLGLVMP
+251 LAETLGLTIP

-275 MAAAAGRQVVENT
+275 TAAAAGRQIIENV
-288 WLDRRPSTLV
+288 WLDRKPSSIV
-298 DRRSFENAI
+298 DERSFENAI

-332 PLPLELFDE
+332 KLPLDKFDE
-341 ISRKVPLLANIRPA
+341 ISRRIPLLANIRPA
-355 GKHLMEEFY
+355 GQYLMEEFF
-364 LAGGLTAL
+364 LAGGLRAL
-372 LKGMES
+372 LNGMRD
-378 LLHTDVPTVTGLTLG
+378 LLHTDVPTITGKTLG
-393 ENIADAIIHDED
+393 DDIADALIHDPD
-405 VIRRLGNALQPD
+405 VIRTPANPIQPD

-434 KHAAAMPELCQHTG
+434 KHAAATPALCTHTG
-448 PALVFDSYPVMKAAV
+448 PALVFDSYPDMKIAI
-463 EDMDLE
+463 EDMDLD
-469 VTADTVLILRN
+469 VTPNHVLILRN

-525 VLHIA
+525 ALHIA
-530 PESAVGG
+530 PESAIGG
-537 PLALVQNGDLIELD
+537 PLALVQNGDLITLD
-551 VANRR
+551 VPNRT
-556 LQLHVSDEELARRK
+556 LHLHVSDEDLATRRA
-570 EAWQKPPVRY
+570 AWTPAPPRY
-580 HRGYPKLFVEHV
+580 HRGYPKLYVDHV

-602 FLQHGPALPEPEIY
+602 FLQHGPALPEPEIF

>member
-1 MCSRWRICWPI
+1 
-12 CWANKP
+12 
-18 CRWWIFGCRREDCG
+18 
-32 LCLGFMAEQTLTRK
+32 MASSNTPTPK
-46 TPEQLRSYRWYGRD
+46 TPEQLRSWRWYGRD
-60 ELRSFGHRSRAKQAG
+60 ELRSFGHRSRAKQNG
-75 WGAEDYVGKPIIG
+75 WGSEDIVGKPVIG

-109 VKRGVLQA
+109 VKRGILQA
-117 GGHPMEVPVMSV
+117 GGHPMEIPVMSV
-129 GEMLTKPTTMFHRN
+129 GEMLTKPTAMFHRN
-143 FLAMETEEV
+143 FLAMETEEM
-152 LRAHP
+152 LRANP

-176 GAFSADIP
+176 GAFSMDIP

-190 GPMMKGNWRGTT
+190 GPMMKGNWRGET

-214 EKRAGNLSWDEWCEI
+214 EKRAGNLSWEEWCEI

-251 LAETLGLVMP
+251 LAETLGLTMP

-275 MAAAAGRQVVENT
+275 IAAAAGRQIIENV
-288 WLDRRPSTLV
+288 WLDRKPSGIVTE
-298 DRRSFENAI
+298 RSFENAI
-307 AVDMALGG
+307 TVDMALGG

-332 PLPLELFDE
+332 PLPLEKFDE
-341 ISRKVPLLANIRPA
+341 ISRKVPLLANLRPA
-355 GKHLMEEFY
+355 GKYLMEEFY
-364 LAGGLTAL
+364 LAGGLQAL
-372 LKGMES
+372 LNGMRE
-378 LLHTDVPTVTGLTLG
+378 LLHTDVPTITGKTLG
-393 ENIADAIIHDED
+393 EDIAEAIIHNED
-405 VIRRLGNALQPD
+405 VIRTPKNPLQPD

-425 NLCPDGAVI
+425 NLCPNGAVI
-434 KHAAAMPELCQHTG
+434 KHAAATKELCTHTG
-448 PALVFDSYPVMKAAV
+448 PALVFDSYPEMKAAI
-463 EDMDLE
+463 EDVNLD
-469 VTADTVLILRN
+469 VTKDTVLVLRN

-501 ILQGVRD
+501 ILQGIRD

-513 DCRMSGTSYGAC
+513 DSRMSGTSYGAC

-537 PLALVQNGDLIELD
+537 PLALVKTGDLIELD
-551 VANRR
+551 VPNRK
-556 LQLHVSDEELARRK
+556 LHLHVSDEELEKRR
-570 EAWQKPPVRY
+570 ADWKPAPTRY
-580 HRGYPKLFVEHV
+580 HRGYAKLFVEHV
-592 TQANEGADFD
+592 TQADQGVDFD
-602 FLQHGPALPEPEIY
+602 FLQHGPAVPEPDIF

>member
-1 MCSRWRICWPI
+1 MSSTP
-12 CWANKP
+12 APVLKS
-18 CRWWIFGCRREDCG
+18 
-32 LCLGFMAEQTLTRK
+32 
-46 TPEQLRSYRWYGRD
+46 PEQLRSWRWYGRD

-75 WGAEDYVGKPIIG
+75 WGSEDYVGKPIIG

-102 LRLTADA
+102 LRLTAEA

-129 GEMLTKPTTMFHRN
+129 GEMLTKPTAMFHRN

-152 LRAHP
+152 LRANP
-157 IDGAVL
+157 LDGAVL

-176 GAFSADIP
+176 GAFSMDIP

-190 GPMMKGNWRGTT
+190 GPMMKGNWRGDT

-214 EKRAGNLSWDEWCEI
+214 EKRAGNLSWGEWCEI

-275 MAAAAGRQVVENT
+275 MAAAAGRQIVENV
-288 WLDRRPSTLV
+288 WLDRKPSGIVTEH
-298 DRRSFENAI
+298 SFENAI
-307 AVDMALGG
+307 TVDMALGG

-332 PLPLELFDE
+332 PLPLEKFDE
-341 ISRKVPLLANIRPA
+341 ISRKVPLLANLRPA
-355 GKHLMEEFY
+355 GKYLMEEFF

-372 LKGMES
+372 LNGMRE
-378 LLHTDVPTVTGLTLG
+378 LLHTDVATITGKTLG
-393 ENIADAIIHDED
+393 ENIAHAIIHNED
-405 VIRRLGNALQPD
+405 VIRTPKNPLQPD

-425 NLCPDGAVI
+425 TLCPNGAVI
-434 KHAAAMPELCQHTG
+434 KHAAATKELCTHKG
-448 PALVFDSYPVMKAAV
+448 PALVFDSYPEMKAAV
-463 EDMDLE
+463 EDMNLD
-469 VTADTVLILRN
+469 VTKDTVLILRN

-501 ILQGVRD
+501 IMLGIRD

-513 DCRMSGTSYGAC
+513 DSRMSGTSYGAC

-530 PESAVGG
+530 PESAIGG
-537 PLALVQNGDLIELD
+537 PLALVKNGDLIELD
-551 VANRR
+551 VPNRK
-556 LQLHVSDEELARRK
+556 LHLHVSDEELEKRRA
-570 EAWQKPPVRY
+570 AWKPAPQRY
-580 HRGYPKLFVEHV
+580 QRGYAKLYVEHV
-592 TQANEGADFD
+592 TQADQGADFD
-602 FLQHGPALPEPEIY
+602 FLQHGPAVPEPDIF

>member
-1 MCSRWRICWPI
+1 MSS
-12 CWANKP
+12 
-18 CRWWIFGCRREDCG
+18 
-32 LCLGFMAEQTLTRK
+32 TRK

-75 WGAEDYVGKPIIG
+75 HGADDFAGKPVIG

-102 LRLTADA
+102 LRLTCDA

-117 GGHPMEVPVMSV
+117 GGWPLEIPVMSA
-129 GEMLTKPTTMFHRN
+129 GETLTKPTAMFHRN
-143 FLAMETEEV
+143 FLAMETEEM
-152 LRAHP
+152 LRANP

-176 GAFSADIP
+176 GAFSMDIP

-190 GPMMKGNWRGTT
+190 GPMMKGNWRGDV

-214 EKRAGNLSWDEWCEI
+214 EKRAGNLNWEEWCEI

-251 LAETLGLVMP
+251 LAEALGLVMP

-267 AVDSAHTR
+267 AVDAAHNR
-275 MAAAAGRQVVENT
+275 LAAAAGRQIVENT
-288 WLDRRPSTLV
+288 WLDRKPSLIV
-298 DRRSFENAI
+298 SERSFENAI

-320 VHLIAMAGRLGI
+320 VHLVAMAGRLGLK
-332 PLPLELFDE
+332 LPLEKFDE
-341 ISRKVPLLANIRPA
+341 ISRRVPLLANLRPA
-355 GKHLMEEFY
+355 GAHLMEDFY
-364 LAGGLTAL
+364 IAGGIRAL
-372 LKGMES
+372 LHGMRS
-378 LLHTDVPTVTGLTLG
+378 MLHMDVPTVTGKTLG
-393 ENIADAIIHDED
+393 ENVAGCVIHNPD
-405 VIRRLGNALQPD
+405 VIRTPENPLQAD

-425 NLCPDGAVI
+425 NLAPDGAVI
-434 KHAAAMPELCQHTG
+434 KHAAASRELLTHTG
-448 PALVFDSYPVMKAAV
+448 PALVFDSYAEMKARV
-463 EDMDLE
+463 DDPDLD
-469 VTADTVLILRN
+469 VTRDTVLILRN

-501 ILQGVRD
+501 LLQGVRD

-537 PLALVQNGDLIELD
+537 PLALVMTGDIIELD
-551 VANRR
+551 VPNRR
-556 LQLHVSDEELARRK
+556 LELKVSAEDMAKRRA
-570 EAWQKPPVRY
+570 AWSPPAPRY
-580 HRGYPKLFVEHV
+580 GRGYAKLYVEHV

-602 FLQHGPALPEPEIY
+602 FLQFGPPTPEPDIY